1 MMVAKIRTRVTLR
14 FVAAASVAVAL
25 MVRPALAQGATG
37 TGTAAGREVRV
48 TTSGGARFIG
58 KLVSLTP
65 TDVVIQ
71 QRGIARDTRLML
83 ANVRLVETVPHNM
96 RGLAI
101 AGAVTGG
108 VIALASDLCGSGRPY
123 AATDPTGEPDCI
135 TAKPLLL
142 IGGFAGLGA
151 LIGRELDKK
160 QRQVLFPATPRR
172 TSLTAGPLLVRK
184 GLGFA
189 GTVRW

>member
-1 MMVAKIRTRVTLR
+1 MRSRVVLR
-14 FVAAASVAVAL
+14 FVVASSVAVLL
-25 MVRPALAQGATG
+25 MVRPTLAQGATG
-37 TGTAAGREVRV
+37 TGTAVGREVRV

-58 KLVSLTP
+58 KLVTLTP
-65 TDVVIQ
+65 TEVVIQ
-71 QRGIARDTRLML
+71 QRGISRDTRLML
-83 ANVRLVETVPHNM
+83 SNVRLVETVHHNM

-108 VIALASDLCGSGRPY
+108 LIALTSDLCGSGRPY
-123 AATDPTGEPDCI
+123 VATTGEPDCI

-160 QRQVLFPATPRR
+160 QRQVLYPATSRR
-172 TSLTAGPLLVRK
+172 PSLGAGLLPVRK
-184 GLGFA
+184 GLAFA

>member
-1 MMVAKIRTRVTLR
+1 MRSRVVLRCVVAS
-14 FVAAASVAVAL
+14 SVAVML

-37 TGTAAGREVRV
+37 TDTAVGREVRV
-48 TTSGGARFIG
+48 TTAGGARFVG

-65 TDVVIQ
+65 TDVVIE
-71 QRGIARDTRLML
+71 QRGIARDTRLKL
-83 ANVRLVETVPHNM
+83 ANVRLVETVHHNM

-108 VIALASDLCGSGRPY
+108 VVALASDLCGSGRPY

-160 QRQVLFPATPRR
+160 QRQVLYPATSRR
-172 TSLTAGPLLVRK
+172 PSLGAAVVPVRK

>member
-1 MMVAKIRTRVTLR
+1 MMVRKTRVVLR
-14 FVAAASVAVAL
+14 IVAASTVAVLL
-25 MVRPALAQGATG
+25 MGRPAFAQGATG

-48 TTSGGARFIG
+48 TTVGGARFIG

-71 QRGIARDTRLML
+71 QRGNARDTRLIL
-83 ANVRLVETVPHNM
+83 ANVTLVETVHHNT
-96 RGLAI
+96 RWLVS
-101 AGAVTGG
+101 AGALTGAL
-108 VIALASDLCGSGRPY
+108 IALSSDLCGTGRLY
-123 AATDPTGEPDCI
+123 AATGPTGEPDCI

-142 IGGFAGLGA
+142 IGGFGGLGA
-151 LIGRELDKK
+151 LIGRKLDRK
-160 QRQVLFPATPRR
+160 QRQVLYPATSRGP
-172 TSLTAGPLLVRK
+172 SVSAGPLPVRK

>member
-1 MMVAKIRTRVTLR
+1 MAGRVALR
-14 FVAAASVAVAL
+14 CVVASSVAIVL
-25 MVRPALAQGATG
+25 MVRPALAQGATR
-37 TGTAAGREVRV
+37 TGTAVGREVRV
-48 TTSGGARFIG
+48 TTTGGARFVG

-65 TDVVIQ
+65 SDVVIQ
-71 QRGIARDTRLML
+71 QRGIARDTRLTL
-83 ANVRLVETVPHNM
+83 ANVKLVETVHHNM

-101 AGAVTGG
+101 SGAVTGG

-160 QRQVLFPATPRR
+160 QRQVLYPATSRR
-172 TSLTAGPLLVRK
+172 PSLAAGPLPVRK

>member
-1 MMVAKIRTRVTLR
+1 MTSRIVVR
-14 FVAAASVAVAL
+14 FVVAASVAVVV

-37 TGTAAGREVRV
+37 TGTAMGREVRV
-48 TTSGGARFIG
+48 TTSSGAGFIG

-65 TDVVIQ
+65 TEVVIQ

-83 ANVRLVETVPHNM
+83 ANVRLVETVHHNM

-123 AATDPTGEPDCI
+123 VATDPTGEPDCI

-160 QRQVLFPATPRR
+160 QRQVLYPATSRR
-172 TSLTAGPLLVRK
+172 PSVSAGPLPLRK